1 MKLASFFIISVALHA
16 VAFILPIS
24 FDRSRGEELTPVTIL
39 NLDDRSDGTAGVG
52 GNNETKFRGTNQK
65 SSAASGADQHPN
77 PAPARSSEPTPQAP
91 TFANSAETGAPIA
104 MALSPAANFDGL
116 HGTSFAAMGGQNDG
130 SGGSGNSG
138 NGAGFGGGGG
148 LGRSGAQAAQV
159 SYNYT
164 PKPEYPEKA
173 RREGNEGRVLLRVLV
188 DEEGK
193 SKTIEVNSSSGNEA
207 LDQAAREVIKRWR
220 FSPARY
226 GDKPVESWVRIPIDF
241 RLTDVND

>member
-24 FDRSRGEELTPVTIL
+24 FDRRRGEDLTPVTIL
-39 NLDDRSDGTAGVG
+39 NLDDRSDGTAGAG
-52 GNNETKFRGTNQK
+52 RTNETKFRGTNQK
-65 SSAASGADQHPN
+65 SSAGSGVNQYPSL
-77 PAPARSSEPTPQAP
+77 APARTSEPTPQAP
-91 TFANSAETGAPIA
+91 TFDNATETGVPIA
-104 MALSPAANFDGL
+104 LALSPAANFDGL
-116 HGTSFAAMGGQNDG
+116 HGTASAAIGGQGDG

-138 NGAGFGGGGG
+138 NGAGFGAGRA
-148 LGRSGAQAAQV
+148 LGRTGGQFAQV
-159 SYNYT
+159 SYSYT

-173 RREGNEGRVLLRVLV
+173 RREGGEGRVLLRVLV

-193 SKTIEVNSSSGNEA
+193 SKTIEVNGSSGNEA

-226 GDKPVESWVRIPIDF
+226 GDRPVESWVRIPIDF
-241 RLTDVND
+241 RLTDVKD